1 MRGLFADE
9 SRVYLTL
16 MDAIRLGYG
25 YIRRRFERA
34 AVIITSVALS
44 ISFLSTLMVTDA
56 VYRTHAL
63 VGGASLVIELYQYG
77 LVFVALAVSG
87 VGIINAMLIAVYER
101 YNEIGTMKCLGAL
114 DRHILMIFLVESVI
128 VGLFGGVIGFAF
140 GFVAALLSTGL
151 VTGFDIIL
159 KISLIEYLRLS
170 TLSIFLSMLLCV
182 SATMYPAYK
191 AARLKPVEALGREL

>member
-1 MRGLFADE
+1 
-9 SRVYLTL
+9 

-34 AVIITSVALS
+34 AVIIASVALS
-44 ISFLSTLMVTDA
+44 ISFLSTLMVSD
-56 VYRTHAL
+56 VLYRTNAL
-63 VGGASLVIELYQYG
+63 AGGASLVIGPYQYV
-77 LVFVALAVSG
+77 LVFVALVVSV
-87 VGIINAMLIAVYER
+87 VGITNAMLIAVHER

-114 DRHILMIFLVESVI
+114 DRHILMIFLVESFI
-128 VGLFGGVIGFAF
+128 EGLFGGVIGFAF

-151 VTGFDIIL
+151 ITGFVFSNF
-159 KISLIEYLRLS
+159 SLIEHIRLS
-170 TLSIFLSMLLCV
+170 FLSVFLSMFLCV

>member
-1 MRGLFADE
+1 
-9 SRVYLTL
+9 

-34 AVIITSVALS
+34 AVIIASVALS
-44 ISFLSTLMVTDA
+44 VSFLSTLMVTDA
-56 VYRTHAL
+56 LYRTHAL
-63 VGGASLVIELYQYG
+63 VGGASLVIDSYQYV
-77 LVFVALAVSG
+77 LVFVALAVSV
-87 VGIINAMLIAVYER
+87 VGITNAMLIAVYER

-128 VGLFGGVIGFAF
+128 EGLFGGVVGFAF

-151 VTGFDIIL
+151 VTGFDIFFSF
-159 KISLIEYLRLS
+159 SLIEHIRLS
-170 TLSIFLSMLLCV
+170 FLSIFLAMLLCV

-191 AARLKPVEALGREL
+191 AARLNPVEALSREL